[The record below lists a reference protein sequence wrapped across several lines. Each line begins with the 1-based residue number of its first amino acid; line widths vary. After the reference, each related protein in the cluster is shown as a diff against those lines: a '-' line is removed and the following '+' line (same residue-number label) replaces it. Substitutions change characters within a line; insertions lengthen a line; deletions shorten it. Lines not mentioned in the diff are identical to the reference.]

1 MSNLSN
7 VNIVLC
13 GFMGS
18 GKTTVGEML
27 AERTGRVFMDTDKYI
42 EESQKM
48 EIPEIF
54 SRQGE
59 EYFRYLEYRA
69 CCDLA
74 KLNNLVIS
82 TGGGALTFK
91 RNAEVLGKTGEI
103 ILLDASL
110 ETLWERLKDDTTR
123 PLLQRENKKQIMRDL
138 YERRLPFY
146 RENSTMR
153 VDASASPEEV
163 CSQILSLLEEKYAKT
178 EKAD

>member
-1 MSNLSN
+1 MSKLNQ

-13 GFMGS
+13 GFMGC
-18 GKTTVGEML
+18 GKTTIGKML
-27 AERTGRVFMDTDKYI
+27 AERTGKKFMDTDQYI

-74 KLNNLVIS
+74 KMQNLVIS

-91 RNAEVLGKTGEI
+91 RNADILSKTGEI
-103 ILLDASL
+103 ILLDADL

-123 PLLQRENKKQIMRDL
+123 PLLQRENKKQIMTDL

-146 RENSTMR
+146 KENSTMT
-153 VDASASPEEV
+153 VDASMSPMKV
-163 CSQILSLLEEKYAKT
+163 CDEIIRMLRQKYA
-178 EKAD
+178 

>member
-1 MSNLSN
+1 MSRLSQ

-18 GKTTVGEML
+18 GKTTIGKML
-27 AERTGRVFMDTDKYI
+27 AERTGRKFMDTDQYI

-74 KLNNLVIS
+74 KMQNLVIS

-91 RNAEVLGKTGEI
+91 RNAEVLRKTGEI
-103 ILLDASL
+103 VLLDADL

-123 PLLQRENKKQIMRDL
+123 PLLQRVNKRQIMTDL

-146 RENSTMR
+146 RENSTMT
-153 VDASASPEEV
+153 VNAAMPPMKV
-163 CSQILSLLEEKYAKT
+163 CDEIIRMLRQKYA
-178 EKAD
+178 

>member
-1 MSNLSN
+1 
-7 VNIVLC
+7 
-13 GFMGS
+13 MGS
-18 GKTTVGEML
+18 GKTTIGKML
-27 AERTGRVFMDTDKYI
+27 AERTGRKFMDTDQYI

-74 KLNNLVIS
+74 KMQNLVIS

-91 RNAEVLGKTGEI
+91 RNAEVLRKTGEI
-103 ILLDASL
+103 VLLEADL

-123 PLLQRENKKQIMRDL
+123 PLLQRVNKRQIMTDL
-138 YERRLPFY
+138 YERRQPFY
-146 RENSTMR
+146 RENSTMT
-153 VDASASPEEV
+153 VDASMPPMKV
-163 CSQILSLLEEKYAKT
+163 CDEIIRMLRQKYA
-178 EKAD
+178 